1 MKTFKDFDLTEATW
15 SAPYQIFF
23 VSDTGKGNVKGTL
36 KGKAKN
42 ASDATNQAHKAL
54 EKEAD
59 KVEKDKK
66 IAKKHGAVEV
76 DDAHLGKIS
85 IKEHNVTAP
94 TPVDDGAGGVHDISD
109 PEVLKRVNAF
119 VGSIADR
126 EYLNANHAISELR
139 QKLMRIGVTFGAVE
153 IYEGEG
159 DISVPLQQWSGR
171 YGKDG
176 NQAPDEVINDDGISH
191 RVDGGLSLNFKYME
205 LDNGSCK
212 VLAKIA

>member
-1 MKTFKDFDLTEATW
+1 MKTFK
-15 SAPYQIFF
+15 
-23 VSDTGKGNVKGTL
+23 
-36 KGKAKN
+36 
-42 ASDATNQAHKAL
+42 
-54 EKEAD
+54 
-59 KVEKDKK
+59 
-66 IAKKHGAVEV
+66 
-76 DDAHLGKIS
+76 
-85 IKEHNVTAP
+85 EHNAIAP
-94 TPVDDGAGGVHDISD
+94 TPVEDGAGGVHDISD